1 MLERLSKLFGWSIS
15 PVNTYH
21 FKTGHAVIP
30 IKNGKAIQAIQDS
43 TILTIT
49 TSQLEGDTLVGT
61 VIPAGL
67 TIYVRHSDIEIT
79 GEVICYGG

>member
-1 MLERLSKLFGWSIS
+1 MLEKLTQLFGWSIS
-15 PVNTYH
+15 PVHTYH
-21 FKTGHAVIP
+21 FKTGHLEIP
-30 IKNGKAIQAIQDS
+30 IKNGKAIQALVDT
-43 TILTIT
+43 TILSIT
-49 TSQLEGDTLVGT
+49 APDVEGDTLVGT